1 MTFINY
7 FVQEINEFWE
17 NFNKFVFLFFFSV
30 FADDRGM
37 KTRNVNET

>member
-1 MTFINY
+1 M
-7 FVQEINEFWE
+7 QDINEFLE
-17 NFNKFVFLFFFSV
+17 NFNKFVFFFFSV